1 MDPLVIRVAVVGVV
15 GLVAVALNFHASAQ
29 AERRHLRSYTPNPH
43 WQSEAAIDLIAG
55 VVIAIAAVIVIASLL
70 H

>member
-1 MDPLVIRVAVVGVV
+1 MDPLFILVAAVGGVGVI
-15 GLVAVALNFHASAQ
+15 AVALNFYASAQ

-55 VVIAIAAVIVIASLL
+55 IVIAVAAVIVLASLV